1 MTSALFDRVDQLL
14 PHSGEMVL
22 ISDVTSWDNESASVV
37 VNQDGTAVFA
47 DSEGNVPAWVGVEY
61 MAQAVAVFA
70 GIQSR
75 LNNRPIRLGFLLGA
89 QKYTA
94 YASCFAKDV
103 RLDIRVSRV
112 FFEEGGIAL
121 FACNIHAG
129 KQLLAE
135 AEIKAVQPDNVD
147 ELIGRR

>member
-1 MTSALFDRVDQLL
+1 MNAVLFDRVEQLL

-22 ISDVTSWDNESASVV
+22 VSDVSSWDDESASVV
-37 VNQDGTAVFA
+37 VNQDGASIFA
-47 DSEGNVPAWVGVEY
+47 DSEGNVPAWVGIEY

-70 GIQSR
+70 GIQSK

-94 YASCFAKDV
+94 YASYFAKGIRLDV
-103 RLDIRVSRV
+103 RVNRV
-112 FFEEGGIAL
+112 FFAEDSIAL
-121 FACNIHAG
+121 FACTIHAG

-147 ELIGRR
+147 ELIKRR